1 MTDRP
6 TSAVQGAASFRPP
19 TPAIAAATE
28 IDREG
33 LLLQLRRKE
42 GTWVDW
48 GMACQQLKGA
58 GMDPQSI
65 FEATG
70 FEPIHQNQIV
80 VAAQV
85 YRTVLDGEVPEAVLT
100 YFEQRGSEV
109 LYELRVLSGRD
120 RCLGAI
126 AAVEKGLDLDEVRE
140 MAKAAKEFSYM
151 KVLPEDF
158 EDSPGDATAYQYW
171 RLARQ
176 KSDLQERSRLIAR
189 GLRFVDSATARRR
202 IEQLLTDFAVVPA
215 KPAPRLPSFRLESA
229 EDVPRILPV
238 VGKMPLITDDFR
250 AVPLIE
256 PEGTFEMVRFSGTGA
271 WVAVPNWQVL
281 MSAEDPVGVLC
292 DGGDLPDADPDAPP
306 EETLLIIDRAQRQW
320 LEDSYFAVDREGHL
334 AVEWFEAPTGVM
346 LLGRVLVVLR
356 PHRIFDQNF
365 ARELWQVD
373 E

>member
-6 TSAVQGAASFRPP
+6 TAVPPGAASFRPP
-19 TPAIAAATE
+19 TEAIAATE
-28 IDREG
+28 GIDREA

-42 GTWVDW
+42 GAWVDW
-48 GMACQQLKGA
+48 GMACQQLKA
-58 GMDPQSI
+58 VGMDPQAV

-70 FEPIHQNQIV
+70 FEPIHQNQIM

-85 YRTVLDGEVPEAVLT
+85 YRTLIEGEVPEAVLN

-126 AAVEKGLDLDEVRE
+126 AAMDKGLDLDDVRE

-202 IEQLLTDFAVVPA
+202 IEQLLTDFAVVPTKA
-215 KPAPRLPSFRLESA
+215 APRLPSFRLESA
-229 EDVPRILPV
+229 EDLPRIVPV
-238 VGKMPLITDDFR
+238 VGKMPLVTDDFR

-281 MSAEDPVGVLC
+281 MNAEDPVGVLC
-292 DGGDLPDADPDAPP
+292 DSSDLPDADPDAPL
-306 EETLLIIDRAQRQW
+306 EETLLILDRAARQW
-320 LEDSYFAVDREGHL
+320 TEDSYFAVDREGHL
-334 AVEWFEAPTGVM
+334 AIEWFESPPGVT
-346 LLGRVLVVLR
+346 LLGRVLVSLR

-365 ARELWQVD
+365 ARELWHVD